1 MKLSLAHLKS
11 DYVGGGSRQP
21 WEIEKE
27 REAEKR
33 RIEEEK
39 KKEGMKKRMSMVS
52 GGEVK
57 RAFFAQARKAH
68 PGGQI
73 SSNKMEATLKFLKK
87 KQARGE
93 ELTPNEL
100 SIIEKFVGVSTSSD
114 DILAELDEKAK
125 KEKKEREEK
134 KKTKGASGGGGANKD
149 CREPVAKKKKKGGKV
164 QFGKG
169 KKGSSLSKIGGLMAK
184 RKDNKKEREK
194 GGKARSQSIEDM
206 LNGA

>member
-68 PGGQI
+68 PGGQVR
-73 SSNKMEATLKFLKK
+73 E
-87 KQARGE
+87 
-93 ELTPNEL
+93 
-100 SIIEKFVGVSTSSD
+100 SD
-114 DILAELDEKAK
+114 
-125 KEKKEREEK
+125 
-134 KKTKGASGGGGANKD
+134 GGGGGDDGGAERSEQNK
-149 CREPVAKKKKKGGKV
+149 V
-164 QFGKG
+164 
-169 KKGSSLSKIGGLMAK
+169 S
-184 RKDNKKEREK
+184 
-194 GGKARSQSIEDM
+194 
-206 LNGA
+206 